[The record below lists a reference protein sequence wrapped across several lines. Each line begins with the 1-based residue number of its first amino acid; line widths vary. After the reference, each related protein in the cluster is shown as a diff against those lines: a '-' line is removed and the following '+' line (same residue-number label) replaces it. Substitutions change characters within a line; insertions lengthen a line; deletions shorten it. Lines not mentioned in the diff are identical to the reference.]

1 MLKDKNIVIGMTGGI
16 ACYKV
21 CEIISY
27 LVKEGANVD
36 VIMTQNATKFITP
49 LTIETLSKNKVVV
62 DMFEKKEHIEVE
74 HISLARKADLILVV
88 PATANIIGKVANGI
102 ADDMLS
108 TTIMATTSNVIFAPA
123 MNNEMYNN
131 KIVQDNIS
139 KLKKYGYSFINPIEG
154 NLACGYRAIGKLAK
168 KETIIEFVN
177 RTLSGGRKNE
187 I

>member
-1 MLKDKNIVIGMTGGI
+1 MFQGKNIVIGMTGGI

-27 LVKEGANVD
+27 YVREGANID
-36 VIMTQNATKFITP
+36 VIMTKHAMEFITP

-62 DMFEKKEHIEVE
+62 DMFMPKDHLDVE
-74 HISLARKADLILVV
+74 HISLARKADLFLVI

-108 TTIMATTSNVIFAPA
+108 TTIMATSAPVIFAPA
-123 MNNEMYNN
+123 MNNGMYEN
-131 KIVQDNIS
+131 KIVQENIA
-139 KLKKYGYSFINPIEG
+139 KLKKYGYAFIDPQEG
-154 NLACGYRAIGKLAK
+154 NLACGYKAIGKLADK
-168 KETIIEFVN
+168 KTITQFVEGILK
-177 RTLSGGRKNE
+177 RGKENE